1 MYKFQKANIQKQ
13 SKQYI
18 WLLILGGVMIL
29 ASLIYLL
36 CLDSVNKKIVTD
48 SIYTYF
54 HNFRK
59 EEYDA
64 FSLFLGSV
72 GSNLLFT
79 IGIWVLGISMIGIP
93 IVFLLYMAK
102 TFLFGFSI
110 FGILQTFGLKDV
122 LTALIYVFPFK
133 LLFILGM
140 VVLTFHSLYFA
151 FRLCSNLF
159 RKKSYH
165 LQQYMIRYSKLLGI
179 LLILSVIDS
188 LWEAY
193 VLPNLLFLF

>member
-1 MYKFQKANIQKQ
+1 MYKFQKTNIQKQ

-93 IVFLLYMAK
+93 IVFFALYGQNLSFWFQYLLEFYK
-102 TFLFGFSI
+102 
-110 FGILQTFGLKDV
+110 
-122 LTALIYVFPFK
+122 
-133 LLFILGM
+133 
-140 VVLTFHSLYFA
+140 HS
-151 FRLCSNLF
+151 
-159 RKKSYH
+159 
-165 LQQYMIRYSKLLGI
+165 
-179 LLILSVIDS
+179 V
-188 LWEAY
+188 
-193 VLPNLLFLF
+193 

>member
-64 FSLFLGSV
+64 FSLFLGSG

-102 TFLFGFSI
+102 TFLF
-110 FGILQTFGLKDV
+110 
-122 LTALIYVFPFK
+122 
-133 LLFILGM
+133 
-140 VVLTFHSLYFA
+140 
-151 FRLCSNLF
+151 
-159 RKKSYH
+159 
-165 LQQYMIRYSKLLGI
+165 
-179 LLILSVIDS
+179 
-188 LWEAY
+188 
-193 VLPNLLFLF
+193 